1 MTASRQRDL
10 DADLDGIGRR
20 LRETRLAS
28 GMSQRELAR
37 RLGLSPSLIS
47 QIESGASNPSVGT
60 LYAIVTEL
68 NVSLDTVIRGGPHD
82 KSQSASTD
90 KPEPFVVRA
99 GERPVISLESGVTW
113 EELSDRREV
122 GLDFVYSVYE
132 VGGTS
137 SPDGSLMR
145 HNGREYGFV
154 VSGVL
159 TAQIGFSEFEIS
171 AGDSVSFDSTR
182 PHRYVNR
189 GSVPVQALWLVI
201 DRDERSGETSISL
214 SPH

>member
-1 MTASRQRDL
+1 MTASGQRNL
-10 DADLDGIGRR
+10 EADLDGIGRR

-68 NVSLDTVIRGGPHD
+68 NVSLDTVIRGGPHESD
-82 KSQSASTD
+82 QSSSSDDAD
-90 KPEPFVVRA
+90 RFVVRS
-99 GERPVISLESGVTW
+99 GERPVIDLESGVTW

-182 PHRYVNR
+182 PHRYMNR
-189 GSVPVQALWLVI
+189 GSVPVHALWLVI
-201 DRDERSGETSISL
+201 DRDELPEDAAGSIP
-214 SPH
+214 PH